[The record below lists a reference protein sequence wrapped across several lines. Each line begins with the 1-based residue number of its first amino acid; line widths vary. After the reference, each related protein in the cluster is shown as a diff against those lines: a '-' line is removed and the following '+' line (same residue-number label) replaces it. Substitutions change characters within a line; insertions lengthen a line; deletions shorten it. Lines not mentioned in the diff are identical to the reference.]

1 MQGCLWFLQSAK
13 VQREA
18 ESSAIKLLSL
28 LPPVATLSARKL
40 YEQMV
45 VMPAPTISGETLMV
59 LLSLVMFLPKY
70 LFLLSQTLLEIV
82 PRSTKALQHPQT
94 LKLHLKLQSLA

>member
-40 YEQMV
+40 YEQMA
-45 VMPAPTISGETLMV
+45 VMPALTISGETLMV
-59 LLSLVMFLPKY
+59 LLKFSNVFAKIPV
-70 LFLLSQTLLEIV
+70 FVATNS
-82 PRSTKALQHPQT
+82 AGNCPQVN
-94 LKLHLKLQSLA
+94 